1 MATYHLSVKAGK
13 NVSSS
18 GSRGASHY
26 AYINRDGKY
35 KRADIEKIESG
46 NLPTWAK
53 DAKHFWKSAD
63 KNERMNGR
71 VYTELEI
78 SLPRELTQE
87 QREELVSQ
95 FVEKTLGKN
104 FTYSYAIHNPLARD
118 GEQNPHVHLMF
129 SERKLDGIDRDEAQ
143 HFKRYN
149 SKNPEL
155 GGAGKDRYFN
165 ARNYVSEVRVSWA
178 NTANDY
184 MESIGLDS
192 RIDHRSYQK
201 IGTEIQSQNFRADYI
216 SHDKYLISENINEI
230 RRQNGETI
238 IEKPSEV
245 LKVLT
250 STQSFFTIREL
261 DRFLEAHTDGQ
272 EQYLKAREA
281 VLTCPEM
288 AVLYGKDSVVL
299 SSNELVGIEQSIS
312 ALIFNANQDSR
323 VQKPR
328 TLVDKLPLNAVRVA
342 ETRTFNSEQEKAFYT
357 LTSTDRISLL
367 NGSAGTGKSYVLSA
381 VSEAYKESDYQV
393 HGIAL
398 QAITAKAIAT
408 DCDIPSSTIASFLA
422 KYESGNLEVN
432 NKTVLIL
439 DEAGMVGSRDM
450 QKLLMIVENHHA
462 QIKLVGDSYQ
472 LNAVM
477 AGSAFNHIQ
486 QNLDH
491 KNTASLENIQRQ
503 RSNEMK
509 EASQHLSKHN
519 VDQALEIYK
528 ALDRV
533 NEYESHEFALVK
545 TIQSWSLDQGE
556 SKLMLAHSNRDVN
569 ELNAM
574 ARSILIK
581 DGKLSAESHKVSTY
595 KGEID
600 LALGDK
606 IVFKKNDKHLNV
618 SNGETAKVI
627 GFELDKQQN
636 IKSMMV
642 ESDQGGKV
650 SKIDLDS
657 YQHFKH
663 GYANTIHSSQG
674 MTVENAYILASE
686 NMNAN
691 LTYVALT
698 RHKGNVE
705 LNYSATA
712 FNQDEKMWVRNSE
725 GKYQEK
731 ELTPF
736 DNLKRTLGRTEV
748 KSFTTDYS
756 VVQAK
761 DELIKN
767 YLRDH
772 RSSLDDQREL
782 YNLNSTFKAITTP
795 DKHFSEKE
803 IIEEVR
809 NSLRSKALLG
819 DEIVRFNG
827 QMNIAKG
834 EQLQLDQE
842 LTLKTGFFKKEHFGK
857 DTPLQVIDAYK
868 VKDQAVMKVRIKAE
882 EYEVPFE
889 KLNIRYS
896 DKYLTE
902 YKKDTSARFDSR
914 HKVEMVSKFNQQL
927 QQQKQSQPSQNL
939 NAPNS
944 KMTQSAP
951 TMRHAPRM

>member
-1 MATYHLSVKAGK
+1 MATYHLSVKTGK
-13 NVSSS
+13 NASSS

-46 NLPTWAK
+46 NLPSWAK
-53 DAKHFWKSAD
+53 DAKHFWKLAD

-165 ARNYVSEVRVSWA
+165 ARNFVSEVRVSWA

-288 AVLYGKDSVVL
+288 AILYGKDSVVL

-357 LTSTDRISLL
+357 LTSIDRISLL

-398 QAITAKAIAT
+398 QAITAKAIET

-528 ALDRV
+528 ALDKV
-533 NEYESHEFALVK
+533 NEYESHELALVK

-569 ELNAM
+569 ELNFM

-642 ESDQGGKV
+642 ESDQGGKI

-657 YQHFKH
+657 YKHFKH

-712 FNQDEKMWVRNSE
+712 FNQDEKTWVRNSE

-767 YLRDH
+767 YIRDH
-772 RSSLDDQREL
+772 RNSLDDQREL

-842 LTLKTGFFKKEHFGK
+842 LTLKTGFFKKEHFEK

-868 VKDQAVMKVRIKAE
+868 VKDQAVMKVRIRAE
-882 EYEVPFE
+882 EYEVPFD

-914 HKVEMVSKFNQQL
+914 HKAEMVSKFNQQL

>member
-357 LTSTDRISLL
+357 LTSIDRISLL

-450 QKLLMIVENHHA
+450 QKLLMIVERHHA

-503 RSNEMK
+503 RSSEMK

-528 ALDRV
+528 ALDKV
-533 NEYESHEFALVK
+533 NEYESHELALVK

-642 ESDQGGKV
+642 ESDQGGKI

-712 FNQDEKMWVRNSE
+712 FNQDEKTWVRNSE

-767 YLRDH
+767 YIRDH
-772 RSSLDDQREL
+772 RNSLDDQREL

-842 LTLKTGFFKKEHFGK
+842 LTLKTGFFKKEHFEK

-868 VKDQAVMKVRIKAE
+868 VKDKAVMKVRIKAE

-914 HKVEMVSKFNQQL
+914 HKAEMVSKFNQQL

>member
-1 MATYHLSVKAGK
+1 
-13 NVSSS
+13 
-18 GSRGASHY
+18 
-26 AYINRDGKY
+26 
-35 KRADIEKIESG
+35 
-46 NLPTWAK
+46 
-53 DAKHFWKSAD
+53 
-63 KNERMNGR
+63 
-71 VYTELEI
+71 
-78 SLPRELTQE
+78 
-87 QREELVSQ
+87 
-95 FVEKTLGKN
+95 
-104 FTYSYAIHNPLARD
+104 
-118 GEQNPHVHLMF
+118 
-129 SERKLDGIDRDEAQ
+129 
-143 HFKRYN
+143 
-149 SKNPEL
+149 
-155 GGAGKDRYFN
+155 
-165 ARNYVSEVRVSWA
+165 
-178 NTANDY
+178 
-184 MESIGLDS
+184 
-192 RIDHRSYQK
+192 
-201 IGTEIQSQNFRADYI
+201 
-216 SHDKYLISENINEI
+216 
-230 RRQNGETI
+230 
-238 IEKPSEV
+238 
-245 LKVLT
+245 
-250 STQSFFTIREL
+250 
-261 DRFLEAHTDGQ
+261 
-272 EQYLKAREA
+272 
-281 VLTCPEM
+281 
-288 AVLYGKDSVVL
+288 
-299 SSNELVGIEQSIS
+299 
-312 ALIFNANQDSR
+312 
-323 VQKPR
+323 
-328 TLVDKLPLNAVRVA
+328 
-342 ETRTFNSEQEKAFYT
+342 
-357 LTSTDRISLL
+357 
-367 NGSAGTGKSYVLSA
+367 
-381 VSEAYKESDYQV
+381 
-393 HGIAL
+393 
-398 QAITAKAIAT
+398 
-408 DCDIPSSTIASFLA
+408 
-422 KYESGNLEVN
+422 
-432 NKTVLIL
+432 
-439 DEAGMVGSRDM
+439 
-450 QKLLMIVENHHA
+450 
-462 QIKLVGDSYQ
+462 
-472 LNAVM
+472 
-477 AGSAFNHIQ
+477 
-486 QNLDH
+486 
-491 KNTASLENIQRQ
+491 
-503 RSNEMK
+503 
-509 EASQHLSKHN
+509 
-519 VDQALEIYK
+519 
-528 ALDRV
+528 
-533 NEYESHEFALVK
+533 
-545 TIQSWSLDQGE
+545 
-556 SKLMLAHSNRDVN
+556 
-569 ELNAM
+569 
-574 ARSILIK
+574 
-581 DGKLSAESHKVSTY
+581 
-595 KGEID
+595 
-600 LALGDK
+600 
-606 IVFKKNDKHLNV
+606 
-618 SNGETAKVI
+618 
-627 GFELDKQQN
+627 
-636 IKSMMV
+636 MV

-857 DTPLQVIDAYK
+857 DTPLQVSDAYK

-944 KMTQSAP
+944 KMTQNAP

>member
-1 MATYHLSVKAGK
+1 
-13 NVSSS
+13 
-18 GSRGASHY
+18 
-26 AYINRDGKY
+26 
-35 KRADIEKIESG
+35 
-46 NLPTWAK
+46 
-53 DAKHFWKSAD
+53 
-63 KNERMNGR
+63 
-71 VYTELEI
+71 
-78 SLPRELTQE
+78 
-87 QREELVSQ
+87 
-95 FVEKTLGKN
+95 
-104 FTYSYAIHNPLARD
+104 
-118 GEQNPHVHLMF
+118 
-129 SERKLDGIDRDEAQ
+129 
-143 HFKRYN
+143 
-149 SKNPEL
+149 
-155 GGAGKDRYFN
+155 
-165 ARNYVSEVRVSWA
+165 
-178 NTANDY
+178 
-184 MESIGLDS
+184 
-192 RIDHRSYQK
+192 
-201 IGTEIQSQNFRADYI
+201 
-216 SHDKYLISENINEI
+216 
-230 RRQNGETI
+230 
-238 IEKPSEV
+238 
-245 LKVLT
+245 
-250 STQSFFTIREL
+250 
-261 DRFLEAHTDGQ
+261 
-272 EQYLKAREA
+272 
-281 VLTCPEM
+281 
-288 AVLYGKDSVVL
+288 
-299 SSNELVGIEQSIS
+299 
-312 ALIFNANQDSR
+312 
-323 VQKPR
+323 
-328 TLVDKLPLNAVRVA
+328 
-342 ETRTFNSEQEKAFYT
+342 
-357 LTSTDRISLL
+357 
-367 NGSAGTGKSYVLSA
+367 
-381 VSEAYKESDYQV
+381 
-393 HGIAL
+393 
-398 QAITAKAIAT
+398 
-408 DCDIPSSTIASFLA
+408 
-422 KYESGNLEVN
+422 
-432 NKTVLIL
+432 
-439 DEAGMVGSRDM
+439 
-450 QKLLMIVENHHA
+450 
-462 QIKLVGDSYQ
+462 
-472 LNAVM
+472 
-477 AGSAFNHIQ
+477 
-486 QNLDH
+486 
-491 KNTASLENIQRQ
+491 
-503 RSNEMK
+503 
-509 EASQHLSKHN
+509 
-519 VDQALEIYK
+519 
-528 ALDRV
+528 
-533 NEYESHEFALVK
+533 
-545 TIQSWSLDQGE
+545 
-556 SKLMLAHSNRDVN
+556 
-569 ELNAM
+569 M

-712 FNQDEKMWVRNSE
+712 FNQDEKTWVRNSE

-767 YLRDH
+767 YIRDH
-772 RSSLDDQREL
+772 RNSLDDQREL

-842 LTLKTGFFKKEHFGK
+842 LTLKTGFFKKEHFEK

-868 VKDQAVMKVRIKAE
+868 VKDQAVMKVRIRAE
-882 EYEVPFE
+882 EYEVPFD

-914 HKVEMVSKFNQQL
+914 HKAEMVSKFNQQL

-944 KMTQSAP
+944 KMTQNAP

>member
-1 MATYHLSVKAGK
+1 MATYHLSVKTGK
-13 NVSSS
+13 NASSS

-46 NLPTWAK
+46 NLPSWAK

-165 ARNYVSEVRVSWA
+165 ARNFVSEVRVSWA

-288 AVLYGKDSVVL
+288 AILYGKDSVVL

-357 LTSTDRISLL
+357 LTSIDRISLL

-398 QAITAKAIAT
+398 QAITAKAIET

-528 ALDRV
+528 ALDKV
-533 NEYESHEFALVK
+533 NEYESHELALVK

-569 ELNAM
+569 ELNFM

-642 ESDQGGKV
+642 ESDQGGKI

-657 YQHFKH
+657 YKHFKH

-712 FNQDEKMWVRNSE
+712 FNQDEKTWVRNSE

-767 YLRDH
+767 YIRDH
-772 RSSLDDQREL
+772 RNSLDDQREL

-842 LTLKTGFFKKEHFGK
+842 LTLKTGFFKKEHFEK

-868 VKDQAVMKVRIKAE
+868 VKDQAMMKVRIKAE
-882 EYEVPFE
+882 EYEVPFD

-902 YKKDTSARFDSR
+902 YKKDTSVRFDSR
-914 HKVEMVSKFNQQL
+914 HKAEMVSKFNQQL

-944 KMTQSAP
+944 E
-951 TMRHAPRM
+951 MRSSPSMKNSPRMK